1 MPLDPAEQALL
12 DDMKYRELT
21 IKRKKRATDAILY
34 RERRFRAG
42 MLTVAAV
49 FCAVLAALV
58 LFEILRRV
66 LDRVGW
72 WLPGVV
78 VVALCAFIGVEL
90 GRDVLRSRFG
100 RSLMAKRE
108 RALRKRY
115 AQELNTGRRWL
126 QFYYKGEDIAPYV
139 PQVLYFLE
147 SDQRFNTIDEA
158 LAFAKQNRPENTLLA
173 AQAAKA
179 FEKVANE
186 TNLLVISSVSSNGVP
201 SSRLMRFVKSGRP
214 GVWYVSTP
222 AEGPKVREFDE
233 GRVAI
238 VTFPTDD
245 GESLNSNRID
255 IRRAPFALD
264 KIADLFEEQ
273 VPGYL
278 DGVTEE
284 EQQRELA
291 LRADLAIGKSRHLDR
306 SRKRHLLRRLAWN
319 SAPGSRWRLLYG
331 GHRGRVPR
339 RHTPGVGG
347 SRCRRARGE
356 ARRACLLRQF
366 RHSRPHPQA
375 DRDAAA
381 RRRPR
386 VGSQA

>member
-12 DDMKYRELT
+12 DDMKYRELS
-21 IKRKKRATDAILY
+21 IKRKKRATDAIIY

-42 MLTVAAV
+42 LLTAA
-49 FCAVLAALV
+49 ALLLSALAALIV
-58 LFEILRRV
+58 FKILRHL

-78 VVALCAFIGVEL
+78 VVALCAFVGVEL
-90 GRDVLRSRFG
+90 GRAVLHSRFG

-115 AQELNTGRRWL
+115 AQELNNGRRWL

-158 LAFAKQNRPENTLLA
+158 LAFAKENRPENSLLA

-179 FEKVANE
+179 FEKVASE
-186 TNLLVISSVSSNGVP
+186 TNLLVLSSVGGNGVP

-222 AEGPKVREFDE
+222 AEGPKVSEFDE
-233 GRVAI
+233 GAVAV
-238 VTFPTDD
+238 VTFPTED
-245 GESLNSNRID
+245 GETLNSNRID

-264 KIADLFEEQ
+264 KIADLYEEQ

-278 DGVTEE
+278 DGVSEA
-284 EQQRELA
+284 EQQRELVYELT
-291 LRADLAIGKSRHLDR
+291 LR
-306 SRKRHLLRRLAWN
+306 
-319 SAPGSRWRLLYG
+319 SA
-331 GHRGRVPR
+331 RVDTWIS
-339 RHTPGVGG
+339 HDHV
-347 SRCRRARGE
+347 E
-356 ARRACLLRQF
+356 F
-366 RHSRPHPQA
+366 Y
-375 DRDAAA
+375 DD
-381 RRRPR
+381 
-386 VGSQA
+386 